1 MGALDFLFQGSPPEN
16 VNAATVTQTNMP
28 DWYQEYT
35 RGLLAKSN
43 EIAAQDYQGY
53 DQARVAGLTADQT
66 AGNALIQN
74 NVGMQDPYMNA
85 SANMLTD
92 AGGGFNQNKFNQYLN
107 PYQDDVNSRIAQ
119 LGQRNLTENLL
130 PQVNETFTGAG
141 QFGGSRNA
149 DFTNR
154 ALRDANESILGQQA
168 QSMSQNYNSAM
179 TAYNQGQ
186 NMELQGGQQMG
197 ALGTAAQQAN
207 IRDAAALQSV
217 GQTQQA
223 LDQQNLDVG
232 YQNFLEQRNWPT
244 AMAQFMNQQV
254 RGFNPPT
261 QTTSNSSTPG
271 NYNNM
276 SPSPLAQLAGTGI
289 SAAALLGAGK

>member
-1 MGALDFLFQGSPPEN
+1 MGVLDFLFQGSPPEN
-16 VNAATVTQTNMP
+16 VNASTVTQTNMP

-35 RGLLAKSN
+35 RGLLARSN
-43 EIAAQDYQGY
+43 EIAAQNYQGY

-74 NVGMQDPYMNA
+74 NVGMQDPYID
-85 SANMLTD
+85 SAQNMLSN
-92 AGGGFNQNKFNQYLN
+92 AGGGLDQSRFQGYLS
-107 PYQDDVNSRIAQ
+107 PYQDQVNSRIAA
-119 LGQRNLTENLL
+119 LGQRNLQENLL
-130 PQVNETFTGAG
+130 PAVNETFTNAG

-149 DFTNR
+149 EFTNR

-168 QSMSQNYNSAM
+168 QSM
-179 TAYNQGQ
+179 NQGYQ
-186 NMELQGGQQMG
+186 QAMQSYLTGQQQELGAGQQMG

-223 LDQQNLDVG
+223 LNQQNLDVG

>member
-1 MGALDFLFQGSPPEN
+1 MGVLDFLFQGSPPEN
-16 VNAATVTQTNMP
+16 VNASTVTQTNMP

-35 RGLLAKSN
+35 RGLLARSN

-74 NVGMQDPYMNA
+74 NVGMQNPYID
-85 SANMLTD
+85 SAQNMLSN
-92 AGGGFNQNKFNQYLN
+92 AGGGLDQSRFQGYLS
-107 PYQDDVNSRIAQ
+107 PYQDQVNARIAT
-119 LGQRNLTENLL
+119 LGQRNLQENLL
-130 PQVNETFTGAG
+130 PAVNETFTNAG

-149 DFTNR
+149 EFTNR

-168 QSMSQNYNSAM
+168 QSM
-179 TAYNQGQ
+179 NQGYQ
-186 NMELQGGQQMG
+186 QAMQSYLTGQQQELGAGQQMG

-223 LDQQNLDVG
+223 LNQQNLDVG

-261 QTTSNSSTPG
+261 QTSSASSTPG

>member
-1 MGALDFLFQGSPPEN
+1 MGVLDFLFQGSPPEN
-16 VNAATVTQTNMP
+16 VNASTVTQTNMP

-35 RGLLAKSN
+35 RGLLARSN
-43 EIAAQDYQGY
+43 EIAAQNYQGY

-74 NVGMQDPYMNA
+74 NVGMQDPYID
-85 SANMLTD
+85 SAQNMLSN
-92 AGGGFNQNKFNQYLN
+92 AGGGLDQSRFQGYLS
-107 PYQDDVNSRIAQ
+107 PYQDQVNARIAT
-119 LGQRNLTENLL
+119 LGQRNLQENLL
-130 PQVNETFTGAG
+130 PAVNETFTNAG

-149 DFTNR
+149 EFTNR

-168 QSMSQNYNSAM
+168 QSM
-179 TAYNQGQ
+179 NQGYQ
-186 NMELQGGQQMG
+186 QAMQSYLTGQQQELGAGQQMG

-223 LDQQNLDVG
+223 LNQQNLDVG

>member
-1 MGALDFLFQGSPPEN
+1 MGVLDFLFQGSPPEN

-35 RGLLAKSN
+35 RGLLARSN

-53 DQARVAGLTADQT
+53 DQARVAGLTPDQI

-74 NVGMQDPYMNA
+74 NVGLQNPYMDTA
-85 SANMLTD
+85 QNMLAN
-92 AGGGFNQNKFNQYLN
+92 AGGGLDQSRFQGYLS
-107 PYQDDVNSRIAQ
+107 PYQDQVNARIAT
-119 LGQRNLTENLL
+119 LGARNLQENLL
-130 PQVNETFTGAG
+130 PAVNETFTNAG

-149 DFTNR
+149 EFTNR

-168 QSMSQNYNSAM
+168 QSMNQGYQQAMQNYL
-179 TAYNQGQ
+179 TGQ
-186 NMELQGGQQMG
+186 QQELGAGQQMG

-207 IRDAAALQSV
+207 IRDAAALQSI

-223 LDQQNLDVG
+223 LNQQNMDVA

-261 QTTSNSSTPG
+261 QTSSSSSTPG

>member
-1 MGALDFLFQGSPPEN
+1 MGVLDFLFQGSPPEN
-16 VNAATVTQTNMP
+16 VNASTVTQTNMP

-35 RGLLAKSN
+35 RGLLARSN

-74 NVGMQDPYMNA
+74 NVGMQNPYID
-85 SANMLTD
+85 SAQNMLSN
-92 AGGGFNQNKFNQYLN
+92 AGGGLDQSRFQGYLS
-107 PYQDDVNSRIAQ
+107 PYQDQVNSRIAT
-119 LGQRNLTENLL
+119 LGQRNLQENLL
-130 PQVNETFTGAG
+130 PAVNETFTNAG

-149 DFTNR
+149 EFTNR

-168 QSMSQNYNSAM
+168 QSM
-179 TAYNQGQ
+179 NQGYQ
-186 NMELQGGQQMG
+186 QAMQSYLTGQQQELGAGQQMG

-223 LDQQNLDVG
+223 LNQQNLDVG

-261 QTTSNSSTPG
+261 QTSSASSTPG

-276 SPSPLAQLAGTGI
+276 SPSPLAQLVGTGI

>member
-1 MGALDFLFQGSPPEN
+1 MGVLDFLFQGSPPEN
-16 VNAATVTQTNMP
+16 VNASTVTQTNMP

-35 RGLLAKSN
+35 RGLLARSN

-74 NVGMQDPYMNA
+74 NVGIQNPYIDTA
-85 SANMLTD
+85 QNMLSN
-92 AGGGFNQNKFNQYLN
+92 AGGGLDQSRFQGYLS
-107 PYQDDVNSRIAQ
+107 PYQDQVNARIAT
-119 LGQRNLTENLL
+119 LGARNLQENLL
-130 PQVNETFTGAG
+130 PAVNETFTNAG

-149 DFTNR
+149 EFTNR

-168 QSMSQNYNSAM
+168 QSM
-179 TAYNQGQ
+179 NQGYQ
-186 NMELQGGQQMG
+186 QAMQSYLTGQQQELGAGQQMG

-207 IRDAAALQSV
+207 IRDAAALQSI

-223 LDQQNLDVG
+223 FNQQNLDVG

-261 QTTSNSSTPG
+261 QTSSASSTPG